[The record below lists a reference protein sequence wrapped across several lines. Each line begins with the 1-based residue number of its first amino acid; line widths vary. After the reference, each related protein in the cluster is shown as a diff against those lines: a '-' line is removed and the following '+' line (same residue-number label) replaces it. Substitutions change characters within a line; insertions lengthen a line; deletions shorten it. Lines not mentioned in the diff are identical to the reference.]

1 MSARAESDGP
11 SRQPASARTSRRQLL
26 RRLMGLGFRYRTA
39 CAVMVALQVLL
50 VAMTLAGLGLTG
62 QGIDFI
68 RSQVDPATPPPDWP
82 FGWSP
87 PGDWSPLQTVAVIAG
102 AVLVVALLNAALRY
116 AAAIATA
123 ELTQRILVKLRSDV
137 YAKLQRL
144 SFHFFDANA
153 SSSIINRA
161 AGDVN
166 AVRMFVDGV
175 LVRVLTTTL
184 TLAVYLVYMFNV
196 HVPLTLACLATS
208 PLLWVGAVIFSR
220 LVQPEY
226 RKASE
231 LGDDMVL
238 TLVENVQGIHVVKG
252 FGREPEQ
259 VARFARANSRIRDQK
274 ETIFYRISTF
284 QPVMGALTQVNMLV
298 LIGYGGSLVIRNEVA
313 LGAGL
318 FVFANLL
325 HEFANQ
331 VSQITNIAN
340 TIQASLIAAERVF
353 EVLDTPVQIVSPAVP
368 VPLVRARGAVRFD
381 NVSFAYIPGR
391 PVLHD
396 ISLDVP
402 AGSVLAITGETG
414 AGKSTILSLLMRF
427 YDPASG
433 TVAVDGVDVRK
444 FDVDALRRNM
454 GIVFQDSFLFSNTVA
469 ANIAFGHPDASQVQ
483 VERAARLAAAA
494 DFIHEMPD
502 RYESMVGEHGAN
514 LSGGQRQRLAL
525 ARAVLL
531 DPPILLLDDATAS
544 IDPETEHEIQSALAA
559 AAHGRT
565 TIICSNR
572 VSSLRKADQI
582 IVMQSGRIIARG
594 THDELVRQPGYY
606 QRLAELQFA
615 DQLDDLTTESQS
627 ADQRLATAG

>member
-1 MSARAESDGP
+1 MAARAESDST
-11 SRQPASARTSRRQLL
+11 SRQPASAKTTRGQLF
-26 RRLMGLGFRYRTA
+26 RRLLGLGVRYRFA
-39 CAVMVALQVLL
+39 AAVMVALQALV

-68 RSQVDPATPPPDWP
+68 RSQVDPTTPPPDWP

-87 PGDWSPLQTVAVIAG
+87 PGGWSPLKTVAVVAG
-102 AVLVVALLNAALRY
+102 TVLTVALLNATVRF
-116 AAAIATA
+116 AAAYATA
-123 ELTQRILVKLRSDV
+123 GLTQRILVQLRSDV

-144 SFHFFDANA
+144 SFHFYDGNA

-161 AGDVN
+161 ASDVN

-175 LVRVLTTTL
+175 LVKVLTTAL
-184 TLAVYLVYMFNV
+184 TLSVYLVYMLNV

-208 PLLWVGAVIFSR
+208 PLLWIGAIIFSR
-220 LVQPEY
+220 MVHPEY

-231 LGDDMVL
+231 LGDDLVL

-259 VARFARANSRIRDQK
+259 IEQFELANTRIRDQK
-274 ETIFYRISTF
+274 ETIFRRISTF
-284 QPVMGALTQVNMLV
+284 QPIMGGLTQVNMLV
-298 LIGYGGSLVIRNEVA
+298 LIGYGGYLVINNEIR

-331 VSQITNIAN
+331 VGQITNITN

-353 EVLDTPVQIVSPAVP
+353 EVVDAPVQITSPDDP
-368 VPLVRARGAVRFD
+368 VRLDRARGAVRFD
-381 NVSFAYIPGR
+381 DVRFEYVPGR
-391 PVLHD
+391 PVLED
-396 ISLDVP
+396 ISFEAP
-402 AGSVLAITGETG
+402 AGGTLAITGEPG
-414 AGKSTILSLLMRF
+414 AGKSTLLSLLMRF

-433 TVAVDGVDVRK
+433 SVSVDGIDLRKLEVDT
-444 FDVDALRRNM
+444 LRRNM

-469 ANIAFGHPDASQVQ
+469 ANIAFGRPDASDDQI
-483 VERAARLAAAA
+483 ESAAELAAAA
-494 DFIHEMPD
+494 EFINEMPD
-502 RYESMVGEHGAN
+502 RYEAMVGEHGAN

-544 IDPETEHEIQSALAA
+544 IDPETEHEIQAALDA

-565 TIICSNR
+565 TIVASNR
-572 VSSLRKADQI
+572 ISTLRRADQI
-582 IVMQSGRIIARG
+582 LVMQAGRIVARG
-594 THDELVRQPGYY
+594 THDELIREPGYY
-606 QRLAELQFA
+606 RQLAELQFA
-615 DQLDDLTTESQS
+615 DQLDDVAGD
-627 ADQRLATAG
+627 ADSEQERLANAG

>member
-1 MSARAESDGP
+1 MYTP
-11 SRQPASARTSRRQLL
+11 S
-26 RRLMGLGFRYRTA
+26 
-39 CAVMVALQVLL
+39 
-50 VAMTLAGLGLTG
+50 
-62 QGIDFI
+62 
-68 RSQVDPATPPPDWP
+68 
-82 FGWSP
+82 
-87 PGDWSPLQTVAVIAG
+87 
-102 AVLVVALLNAALRY
+102 
-116 AAAIATA
+116 
-123 ELTQRILVKLRSDV
+123 
-137 YAKLQRL
+137 LQRL
-144 SFHFFDANA
+144 SFHFFDGNA

-166 AVRMFVDGV
+166 AVRLFVDGV
-175 LVRVLTTTL
+175 LVRIMTTTL
-184 TLAVYLVYMFNV
+184 TLAVYLIYMFNV
-196 HVPLTLACLATS
+196 HVKLTLACLATS

-226 RKASE
+226 RKASD

-259 VARFARANSRIRDQK
+259 VAKFAKANTRIRDQK
-274 ETIFYRISTF
+274 GTIFHRISTF
-284 QPVMGALTQVNMLV
+284 QPIMGGLTQANMLV
-298 LIGYGGSLVIRNEVA
+298 LIGYGGYLVIHNEVA
-313 LGAGL
+313 LGAGM

-325 HEFANQ
+325 QEFANQ

-340 TIQASLIAAERVF
+340 TIQSSLIAGERVF
-353 EVLDTPVQIVSPAVP
+353 EVLDTPVQITSPPNPA
-368 VPLVRARGAVRFD
+368 PLVRARGAIRFD
-381 NVSFAYIPGR
+381 NVQFEYFPGR
-391 PVLHD
+391 PVLEE
-396 ISLDVP
+396 ISLEVP

-414 AGKSTILSLLMRF
+414 SGKSTILSLLMRF
-427 YDPASG
+427 YDPTVG
-433 TVAVDGVDVRK
+433 TVSVDGVDLRK

-469 ANIAFGHPDASQVQ
+469 ANIAFGHPDASMVQ
-483 VERAARLAAAA
+483 IERAAHLAAATE
-494 DFIHEMPD
+494 FIGEMPD
-502 RYESMVGEHGAN
+502 GYETMVGEHGAN

-565 TIICSNR
+565 TIVCSNR

-582 IVMQSGRIIARG
+582 LVMQSGRIIARG
-594 THDELVRQPGYY
+594 THDELVRKPGYY

-615 DQLDDLTTESQS
+615 DQLDEMTAAPERV
-627 ADQRLATAG
+627 AKRLATAG